1 MAAMGPTVP
10 TPSPHASRVAGRAG
24 GAERTKM
31 KPYWTME
38 GVCAA
43 WTGVSGSVC
52 SVDRGEWECVQRGQ
66 G

>member
-1 MAAMGPTVP
+1 M
-10 TPSPHASRVAGRAG
+10 
-24 GAERTKM
+24 
-31 KPYWTME
+31 

-43 WTGVSGSVC
+43 WTGVSGSVY